1 MDSILSALARWRSV
15 KVAVIGDY
23 MLDQLVYGD
32 AERLSPDAPVP
43 VLAVRDTQ
51 NRPGGAA
58 NVCLDLVAMRAE
70 VRAVGLTGADA
81 EGQILREAL
90 RSATVGVEGLTAD
103 SSRPTTLKRSLIGLA
118 QHRHPQK
125 MFRMDVEVRTPVCG
139 EAEKALLAAALRAV
153 EWAEVVCIEDYNKG
167 VCSPTVCAK
176 VIERC
181 RALGKPVLVDP
192 ASIDDYSKYRG
203 ASCVTPNRSEAELA
217 AGIEAPGQESPE
229 ALSAHWAAL
238 ATTLSQRFGVE
249 TVALTLDKHGALLL
263 EKGGAPTHLPT
274 VARKVYDV
282 TGAGDMVLAALAA
295 AIGNGVGW
303 ADAVR
308 FANAAAGL
316 EVEIFGV
323 EPIPLERIHHALLV
337 DHNRLAGKSRTLAEA
352 LIEVAA
358 HRREG
363 RTIVFTNG
371 CFDLLHAGH
380 IALLRHARTHGDVL
394 IVGMNSDDSVRRLK
408 GPERPV
414 HNAQDRAEVLGE
426 LASVDMVVT
435 YEDDTPERLLEA
447 LRPDVLVKGGDY
459 TVDKV
464 VGRSIVEGYGGRV
477 ALAPVL
483 EGRSTT
489 NAIGKIRSGRSE
501 AVGT

>member
-1 MDSILSALARWRSV
+1 MEPILAALGRWRTV
-15 KVAVIGDY
+15 RVAVVGDY

-58 NVCLDLVAMRAE
+58 NVCLDLIAMRAE
-70 VRAVGLTGADA
+70 VRAVGLVGDDA
-81 EGQILREAL
+81 EGRLLRDAL
-90 RSATVGVEGLTAD
+90 GGAGVGVGGVTTDAA
-103 SSRPTTLKRSLIGLA
+103 RPTTLKRSLIGLA

-125 MFRMDVEVRTPVCG
+125 MFRMDVEVRSPVFG
-139 EAEKALLAAALRAV
+139 QAEAALVRAALEAV

-167 VCSPTVCAK
+167 VCSPAVCAA
-176 VIERC
+176 VIERA
-181 RALGKPVLVDP
+181 RALGRPVLVDP
-192 ASIDDYSKYRG
+192 ASIEDYSKYRG
-203 ASCVTPNRSEAELA
+203 ATCVTPNRTEAELA
-217 AGIEAPGQESPE
+217 AGRPAPSGDGPDTL
-229 ALSAHWAAL
+229 APHWRAL
-238 ATTLSQRFGVE
+238 AHDLAARNDFE
-249 TVALTLDKHGALLL
+249 HVALTLDRHGALLL
-263 EKGGAPTHLPT
+263 SRGRDAVHVPT

-295 AIGNGVGW
+295 AVGNGVGW
-303 ADAVR
+303 EDAVR

-352 LIEVAA
+352 KIEAAA

-363 RTIVFTNG
+363 RKIVFTNG

-380 IALLRHARTHGDVL
+380 IALLRHARTQGDVL
-394 IVGMNSDDSVRRLK
+394 IVGLNADESVRRLK

-414 HNAQDRAEVLGE
+414 HNEKDRALVLGE
-426 LASVDMVVT
+426 LASVDMVVVF
-435 YEDDTPERLLEA
+435 EEDTPERLLRE

-464 VGRSIVEGYGGRV
+464 VGREIVESYGGRI
-477 ALAPVL
+477 ALAPML

-489 NAIGKIRSGRSE
+489 GAIGKIRASRSE

>member
-1 MDSILSALARWRSV
+1 MESILSALSRWRPV
-15 KVAVIGDY
+15 RVAVVGDF

-43 VLAVRDTQ
+43 VLAVRETQ

-58 NVCLDLVAMRAE
+58 NVCLDLIAMRAE
-70 VRAVGLTGADA
+70 VRAVGLIGADA
-81 EGQILREAL
+81 EGATLRDAL
-90 RSATVGVEGLTAD
+90 AGSGVGVENIAVD
-103 SSRPTTLKRSLIGLA
+103 AMRPTTLKRSLIGLA

-125 MFRMDVEVRTPVCG
+125 MFRMDVEVRTPVFG
-139 EAEKALLAAALRAV
+139 AAEQALIRAAKQAID
-153 EWAEVVCIEDYNKG
+153 WAEVVCIEDYNKG
-167 VCSPTVCAK
+167 VCSPAVCAA
-176 VIERC
+176 VIAHA
-181 RALGKPVLVDP
+181 RASGKPVLVDP
-192 ASIDDYSKYRG
+192 AAIEDYSKYRG
-203 ASCVTPNRSEAELA
+203 AACVTPNRSEAEIAANLEVPPGDGPDTLA
-217 AGIEAPGQESPE
+217 P
-229 ALSAHWAAL
+229 HWRAL
-238 ATTLSQRFGVE
+238 ASRIASRFAIDHV
-249 TVALTLDKHGALLL
+249 VLTLDKHGALLQPRDA
-263 EKGGAPTHLPT
+263 EPVHLPT

-295 AIGNGVGW
+295 AVGNGVNW
-303 ADAVR
+303 VDAVR

-337 DHNRLAGKSRTLAEA
+337 DHNRLVGKTRTLAEA
-352 LIEVAA
+352 KIEAAA

-363 RTIVFTNG
+363 RRIVFTNG

-380 IALLRHARTHGDVL
+380 ITLLRHARTHGDVL
-394 IVGMNSDDSVRRLK
+394 IVGLNGDDSVRRLK

-414 HNAQDRAEVLGE
+414 HTARDRAEVLGE
-426 LASVDMVVT
+426 LASVDMVVVFD
-435 YEDDTPERLLEA
+435 EDTPEVILTE

-464 VGRSIVEGYGGRV
+464 VGREIVESYGGRV
-477 ALAPVL
+477 AIAPML

-489 NAIGKIRSGRSE
+489 NAIGKIRAARSE